1 MEFSI
6 SFLSINIYKYRRY
19 LFQPLS
25 IGSISFV
32 FYYLEKGQFWD
43 CSSPLFSTLNK
54 IKIQHLY
61 KYEDALS
68 IQNIFFLLT
77 KYEKKNSSFDFSG
90 NRSIHNNCTIIFPRI
105 KLKFSFMA
113 ENWTRCIYVHRKR
126 CKRHELSAKLP
137 SRCPSPSPPLNNF
150 LRRILKFRTIISSHL
165 EFCTTEIVEFLANCL
180 QRRSTVKL
188 ALFVICSV
196 RSFGPLRL
204 LSLPPVSDSTGKRGG
219 GRGPSK
225 TVRAWLSLSLSIEN
239 PTPPRKFNEV
249 EMEQNESRGFGRGT
263 FVREWKGT
271 ILGSFG
277 HLTLSLVPQRA
288 S

>member
-1 MEFSI
+1 MRIF
-6 SFLSINIYKYRRY
+6 
-19 LFQPLS
+19 P
-25 IGSISFV
+25 
-32 FYYLEKGQFWD
+32 
-43 CSSPLFSTLNK
+43 PLFSTLDK
-54 IKIQHLY
+54 IKLQHLY

-68 IQNIFFLLT
+68 IQNIFFLLYLT

-150 LRRILKFRTIISSHL
+150 LRRILKFRTIIPSHL

-225 TVRAWLSLSLSIEN
+225 TVRA
-239 PTPPRKFNEV
+239 
-249 EMEQNESRGFGRGT
+249 
-263 FVREWKGT
+263 
-271 ILGSFG
+271 
-277 HLTLSLVPQRA
+277 
-288 S
+288 

>member
-1 MEFSI
+1 M
-6 SFLSINIYKYRRY
+6 
-19 LFQPLS
+19 
-25 IGSISFV
+25 
-32 FYYLEKGQFWD
+32 
-43 CSSPLFSTLNK
+43 FSTLDK

-68 IQNIFFLLT
+68 IQNIFFLLYLT

-150 LRRILKFRTIISSHL
+150 LRRILKFRTIIPSHL

-204 LSLPPVSDSTGKRGG
+204 LSLPPVSDSTGWRE
-219 GRGPSK
+219 RSF
-225 TVRAWLSLSLSIEN
+225 EN
-239 PTPPRKFNEV
+239 C
-249 EMEQNESRGFGRGT
+249 SR
-263 FVREWKGT
+263 
-271 ILGSFG
+271 
-277 HLTLSLVPQRA
+277 LTLSLSVDRKSNPA
-288 S
+288 TEV